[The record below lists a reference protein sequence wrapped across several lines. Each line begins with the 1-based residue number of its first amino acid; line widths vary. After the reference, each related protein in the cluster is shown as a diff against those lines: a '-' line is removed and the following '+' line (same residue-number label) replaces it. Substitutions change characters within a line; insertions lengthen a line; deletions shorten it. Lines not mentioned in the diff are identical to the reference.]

1 MKSDNKDTVNF
12 KIKDFRRHVTQKKGG
27 VIAAVVL
34 LLISSVILMVFLT
47 SGYSM
52 RQEKSELST
61 ITSKVLKDYEGNQ
74 YATVKIGNQI
84 WMAEN
89 LKSLH
94 YSNGTKI
101 KNVSTYDNDEKNTAS
116 YGRLYTW
123 QAVVNKSGVC
133 PTGWH
138 VPTDAEWKD
147 LERYL
152 GMAEEDIEDT
162 GWRDTESEGV
172 KLKKFETDF
181 LWIKYSKRGVN
192 TSGFSAI
199 PAGVHTPK
207 GKFMGLNKYA
217 DFWTGTEFD
226 SKKSWNRSLVWIG
239 FHPGKAKVY
248 RNKSP
253 KTWGFSIRCVKGKK

>member
-1 MKSDNKDTVNF
+1 MKSDNKNAVNF
-12 KIKDFRRHVTQKKGG
+12 KKKDFRRHVTKKRSA
-27 VIAAVVL
+27 IAAVVL
-34 LLISSVILMVFLT
+34 LLIPIFIPMVFPT

-52 RQEKSELST
+52 DQERNELSNM
-61 ITSKVLKDYEGNQ
+61 TSEVIIDYDGNQ
-74 YATVKIGNQI
+74 YSTVKIGNQY

-89 LKSLH
+89 LKPLH
-94 YSNGTKI
+94 YLDGTKI
-101 KNVSTYDNDEKNTAS
+101 KEVFTYDDDEKNNAP

-123 QAVVNKSGVC
+123 EAVVNKCGIC
-133 PTGWH
+133 PKGWH

-199 PAGVHTPK
+199 PAGVRTPK

-226 SKKSWNRSLVWIG
+226 SEKAWNRSLVWMG

-248 RNKSP
+248 RDRSP
-253 KTWGFSIRCVKGKK
+253 KTWGFSIRCVK

>member
-1 MKSDNKDTVNF
+1 MKSDKKDSVNF
-12 KIKDFRRHVTQKKGG
+12 KIKDFRRHVAKKRSA
-27 VIAAVVL
+27 IAAVAL
-34 LLISSVILMVFLT
+34 LFIPIFILTEFVT

-52 RQEKSELST
+52 DQKKSEPSNMT
-61 ITSKVLKDYEGNQ
+61 SNVITDYDANR

-94 YSNGTKI
+94 YSDGTKI
-101 KNVSTYDNDEKNTAS
+101 KEVYTYDADEKNIST

-123 QAVVNKSGVC
+123 EAVVNKSGIC
-133 PTGWH
+133 PKGWH

-172 KLKKFETDF
+172 KLKKFESDF

-192 TSGFSAI
+192 ISGFSAI
-199 PAGVHTPK
+199 PAGVRIPK

-217 DFWTGTEFD
+217 DFWTATEFD
-226 SKKSWNRSLVWIG
+226 SEKAYNRSLVWMG

-248 RNKSP
+248 RDRSP
-253 KTWGFSIRCVKGKK
+253 KAWGFSIRCVK

>member
-1 MKSDNKDTVNF
+1 MNSDSKDTVNF
-12 KIKDFRRHVTQKKGG
+12 KIKDFRQHVAKKRSA
-27 VIAAVVL
+27 IAAVAL
-34 LLISSVILMVFLT
+34 LFIPIFILTVFVT
-47 SGYSM
+47 SCYSID
-52 RQEKSELST
+52 QKKSEPSHMT
-61 ITSKVLKDYEGNQ
+61 SNVITDYDANQ

-94 YSNGTKI
+94 YSDGTKI
-101 KNVSTYDNDEKNTAS
+101 KEVYTYDDDEKNIST

-123 QAVVNKSGVC
+123 EAVVNKSGIC
-133 PTGWH
+133 PQGWH
-138 VPTDAEWKD
+138 IPTDAEWKD

-152 GMAEEDIEDT
+152 GMAAEDIEDT

-192 TSGFSAI
+192 TSGFAAI
-199 PAGVHTPK
+199 PAGVRTPK
-207 GKFMGLNKYA
+207 GKYMGLNKYA
-217 DFWTGTEFD
+217 DFWTATKFD
-226 SKKSWNRSLVWIG
+226 SEKAWNRSLVWMG

-248 RNKSP
+248 RNRSP
-253 KTWGFSIRCVKGKK
+253 KTWGFSIRCVK